1 MDEETPLKQIRTF
14 QGDVAEALE
23 RQRESL
29 VSIQRAEYLRK
40 NTTQSSDLITS
51 ENTKRRTDLFFL
63 FLGSFVL
70 FSVGL
75 VGSWYAYNEFVRRSS
90 TPIITTP
97 ANRFIATNTKVDL
110 PITANSRET
119 LIAMLSNA
127 TENIPSGELRHI
139 NLPLPT
145 NKFLETLESRAP
157 GNLVRALNPLFM
169 IGAFGKSPT
178 TDWTSIF
185 LIFKLDSFENTYS
198 GMLEWEKY
206 LGQDIGPLFATAP
219 LLKNVP
225 IESSFTDI
233 IDRNKDIRILV
244 LNNKTVLL
252 YTFFDNNMLI
262 ITDNIETLRIL
273 LDRLT
278 REKLSR

>member
-75 VGSWYAYNEFVRRSS
+75 VGSWYAYNEFVRRSV
-90 TPIITTP
+90 TPIIVAP
-97 ANRFIATNTKVDL
+97 ANRFFSANAEKNLDL
-110 PITANSRET
+110 STSSRET
-119 LIAMLSNA
+119 LASTLHNV
-127 TENIPSGELRHI
+127 TENIPSENVWHIILRKGPG
-139 NLPLPT
+139 NESPLLST
-145 NKFLETLESRAP
+145 SEFFEILGSRAP
-157 GNLVRALNPLFM
+157 GNLLRALNPLFM

-219 LLKNVP
+219 LFLKDERTTSGRSLPRSAWFIFRQSLPLQRLLHLRVLLFGQLTPGKAFLKN
-225 IESSFTDI
+225 F
-233 IDRNKDIRILV
+233 
-244 LNNKTVLL
+244 
-252 YTFFDNNMLI
+252 
-262 ITDNIETLRIL
+262 
-273 LDRLT
+273 
-278 REKLSR
+278 